1 MKKQLLLIL
10 IAFAIFS
17 NGCSRKKD
25 KFINRAWHSVG
36 TEYNIL
42 YNGYNALEKGRVALN
57 QSYQDNYW
65 EILPIERMQ
74 VEEEITLPGKS
85 KNADFERAEEKAV
98 KAIQKHSMNIQGK
111 EHNPQMDEAYLLLGK
126 ARYFDQRFVP
136 ALEAFNY
143 ILFKYPASDKI
154 NQAKIWRE
162 KANLRLEN
170 DQLALDNLKKLIRRA
185 DIEKQDLADATATLA
200 QAYINLQALDSAAW
214 QLEIASTETKN
225 NDELGRYR
233 FIQGQLYNALGHKD
247 SANIAFDKV
256 IDLNRKTPR
265 VYMISA
271 HIEKIKNFEVET
283 GDKLAML
290 ELLTELE
297 ENRENRPFLDRIFHQ
312 IGEFHRNDN
321 SDSIAISYYNKSL
334 RTTSRDKLLR
344 ARNYSTLGDM
354 SFDNAKYRVAGAYYD
369 STLTNLKERSKPH
382 RAIKRKRDN
391 LADVIYYEDIAVRND
406 SILNLVAMSDEEKLR
421 YFTAF
426 TDELKVKVEEE
437 RKAAEEAEQRAKARQ
452 ASTQGLTNNKAAM
465 VSKRSGGG
473 KGVGGPPSIVGG
485 SNQNSFYFYNQTT
498 ISFGKNEFTQTW
510 GQRQLTDNWRWSESG
525 ASMGA
530 TAIDAVIANASE
542 DEMFDP
548 EFYISQIPTKTSAID
563 SLNKDRNFA
572 YYQLGLIYKDKFKEL
587 ELAKDKLQK
596 LLKNNPEDRLV
607 LPSKYN
613 LYKIYLELNLNDE
626 AEIAKND
633 IIKNHPDS
641 RYAAILLNPEVDLGE
656 DENSPENIYER
667 LYRDFQN
674 QQYESVVTEADK
686 YITLFDG
693 EVIVPKF
700 EFLKAVSKARLYG
713 IESYKEA
720 LNFIALNYPNSEE
733 GKKAE
738 NIVTNS
744 LPLLSSTDFIDE
756 EASKNFKVVYQFES
770 DERNDIEVFKKE
782 LDAAVANIKYFDL
795 STSVDRYNSSTSFVI
810 VHGLRSIQGALG
822 FAEIL
827 NEPKEVEILRPS
839 FAISSENYQ
848 IIQLHKNLEAYLK
861 PE

>member
-1 MKKQLLLIL
+1 MKKQLLFIL
-10 IAFAIFS
+10 VAFAIVS
-17 NGCSRKKD
+17 TGCSRKKD

-42 YNGYNALEKGRVALN
+42 YNGNNALEKGRVSLN

-74 VEEEITLPGKS
+74 VEEEISLPGKS

-111 EHNPQMDEAYLLLGK
+111 ERNPQMDEAYLLLGK

-271 HIEKIKNFEVET
+271 HIEKIKNFEAET

-334 RTTSRDKLLR
+334 RTTSKDKLLR

-369 STLTNLKERSKPH
+369 STLTNLKERSKPY

-406 SILNLVAMSDEEKLR
+406 SILTLVAMSDEEKLD

-452 ASTQGLTNNKAAM
+452 ASTQGLANNNAAL
-465 VSKRSGGG
+465 VSKRSGG
-473 KGVGGPPSIVGG
+473 KGVGGPPSIGAG
-485 SNQNSFYFYNQTT
+485 SDQNSFYFYNQTT

-525 ASMGA
+525 ASIGA

-548 EFYISQIPTKTSAID
+548 DFYISQIPTKTSAID

-641 RYAAILLNPEVDLGE
+641 RYAAILLNPGVDLGE

-674 QQYESVVTEADK
+674 QQYESVVAEADK

-693 EVIVPKF
+693 EAIVPKF

-713 IESYKEA
+713 LESYKEA

-744 LPLLSSTDFIDE
+744 LPLLSSTDFVDE

-770 DERNDIEVFKKE
+770 DERNEIEDFKKE
-782 LDAAVANIKYFDL
+782 LDSAVVNIKYFDL
-795 STSVDRYNSSTSFVI
+795 STSVDRYNANTSFVI
-810 VHGLRSIQGALG
+810 VHGLRSIQGAQG